1 MACVTTA
8 SLLKVGVMGRISD
21 AYVYTSSPHS
31 GIPEI
36 YLFFLSRIFVSPHAV
51 HSARTP
57 WNNLDSTQA
66 IRIWWWPGVKSG
78 LSLPSVSFTLTSKQ
92 LKSAPALAP
101 HYISIR
107 LLVCGTL
114 LNHFL
119 PYLLV
124 WYIFKICLHLFY
136 VLNMNKCYFSLSRL
150 KIPPDCTTE
159 LNHNAYL
166 FLQSVFDKHDKV
178 QSCISGSVF
187 MLAFTLMRHKQEVA
201 DWHLGRHFPTVKC
214 DHLLRCDVTP
224 CSWGGIGRE
233 N

>member
-1 MACVTTA
+1 MLMYIQARLT
-8 SLLKVGVMGRISD
+8 VGFLRF
-21 AYVYTSSPHS
+21 
-31 GIPEI
+31 I
-36 YLFFLSRIFVSPHAV
+36 YFFLSRIFVSPHAV